1 MDTLGE
7 ASSSLELMCCFD
19 LTASP
24 VSLVH
29 PLRSSKRV
37 WSHHTIETKALTCGG
52 LMMAEN
58 CFTPNMP
65 RFEMVK
71 VPPVNSDGDSLPSFA
86 CSTHTDGQQ
95 QHSDAVGRAQTLS
108 QATSNTHTHTFCGNG
123 HRPHPIKNICTCT
136 CTELPVFCLP
146 PLNTWPSL
154 WTL

>member
-108 QATSNTHTHTFCGNG
+108 QATSNTHTHTPFAAMDTGLTRSKTFA
-123 HRPHPIKNICTCT
+123 HAHAQS
-136 CTELPVFCLP
+136 CLCFACRR
-146 PLNTWPSL
+146 
-154 WTL
+154 